1 MGGRAAAGWVVLVG
15 LTGLIAGVAR
25 AQSPVTPPP
34 VAVAEPA
41 AAPAAP
47 PLAEPAAV
55 APSPPATV
63 VAPAAAPPA
72 GVAPIPTADAAPAP
86 SDHDAVI
93 GHVGVTARRVDTGP
107 VPLTLRPGLGCAGD
121 AGASCTVTVGAVGA
135 RYWTSRN
142 LALNGALA
150 LASGGGSSGSA
161 SLDTY
166 LGLGPIAGLSVLL
179 GNWRHLSVLASPE
192 LAFIWFRPAGSH
204 SPSTVMFELQAA
216 VEAEL
221 HFGFIGVPAL
231 SIGLLAG
238 AAVQYQDAP
247 GLHVWSVG
255 VIGGGS
261 VWNALT
267 SLSLR
272 YYL

>member
-1 MGGRAAAGWVVLVG
+1 AA
-15 LTGLIAGVAR
+15 
-25 AQSPVTPPP
+25 
-34 VAVAEPA
+34 
-41 AAPAAP
+41 
-47 PLAEPAAV
+47 
-55 APSPPATV
+55 
-63 VAPAAAPPA
+63 
-72 GVAPIPTADAAPAP
+72 
-86 SDHDAVI
+86 SDHDAVVGRI
-93 GHVGVTARRVDTGP
+93 GVTARRVDTGP
-107 VPLTLRPGLGCAGD
+107 APLALRPGLGCPAGG
-121 AGASCTVTVGAVGA
+121 GASCTVTVGAVGA

-150 LASGGGSSGSA
+150 LASGGGSSSSA

-166 LGLGPIAGLSVLL
+166 LGVGPIAGLSVLL

-204 SPSTVMFELQAA
+204 SPSTVMFQLQAA

-247 GLHVWSVG
+247 DAHVWTVG

>member
-1 MGGRAAAGWVVLVG
+1 MRGRVAAASALLVG
-15 LTGLIAGVAR
+15 MTCLAAAAR
-25 AQSPVTPPP
+25 AQAPVAPPPIAAVPETTPAQPAPAVVEPAPPAPAAPVTVAAPAPAQPPRVVP
-34 VAVAEPA
+34 IPTSD
-41 AAPAAP
+41 AAPAA
-47 PLAEPAAV
+47 
-55 APSPPATV
+55 
-63 VAPAAAPPA
+63 
-72 GVAPIPTADAAPAP
+72 
-86 SDHDAVI
+86 SDHDAVV
-93 GHVGVTARRVDTGP
+93 GHIGVTARRMDTGP
-107 VPLTLRPGLGCAGD
+107 VPLTLRPGLGCAAD
-121 AGASCTVTVGAVGA
+121 AGASCTVAVGAVGA

-150 LASGGGSSGSA
+150 LASGGGSTGSA

-166 LGLGPIAGLSVLL
+166 LGVGPVAGVSVLL

-204 SPSTVMFELQAA
+204 TASTVTFDLQAA

-238 AAVQYQDAP
+238 AAVQYEDAP
-247 GLHVWSVG
+247 GVHVWSVG